1 MILSRCKV
9 AALDQIACLVLIS
22 KVWLINTITCNK
34 KFSGGFCMLKRY
46 LLAPGPTPVPSEVLL
61 AMAAP
66 IIHHRSPDFL
76 PVLDSAKKGLQWLYQ
91 TKNDVLIL
99 SSTGTGGMVGA
110 VNNFFNKEDKV
121 LVINGGKFGERWTKI
136 CQSYGLDVEEI
147 TVEWGYAVN
156 PEEVEERLQKNRN
169 IRGVFAQ
176 ASETSTGV
184 YHDIE
189 ALASVVKKYPDTLFI
204 VDAISALVAHDLKT
218 DAWGIDI
225 MVGGSQKGVMMPP
238 GIAFVSVSDK
248 AWARAETSKIPKFYF
263 NFKKERENLAKNQ
276 TNFTSPVTL
285 IIGLNESLKML
296 QAEGLENVFKRHEL
310 LANATRKAVQAIG
323 LKLYPKESP
332 SNAVTAIMTPDGI
345 DGQAVYK
352 NLREKYGITA
362 AGGQDRARGKIFRIA
377 HLGYADRFDVITAIA
392 GIEMVLKGMGHPVT
406 LGTGVAVAQEL
417 LMV

>member
-1 MILSRCKV
+1 
-9 AALDQIACLVLIS
+9 
-22 KVWLINTITCNK
+22 
-34 KFSGGFCMLKRY
+34 MLKRY
-46 LLAPGPTPVPSEVLL
+46 LLAPGPTPVPPEVLL

-99 SSTGTGGMVGA
+99 SATGTGGMVGA
-110 VNNFFNKEDKV
+110 VNNFFSRGDRV

-136 CQSYGLDVEEI
+136 CQAYELKVEEI
-147 TVEWGYAVN
+147 VVEWGYAVK
-156 PEEVEERLQKNRN
+156 PEIVEEQLRKHTD
-169 IRGVFAQ
+169 IKGVFVQ

-184 YHDIE
+184 YHDIK
-189 ALASVVKKYPDTLFI
+189 ALASIVKKYGDTLFI
-204 VDAISALVAHDLKT
+204 VDAISALVAHDLRT
-218 DAWGIDI
+218 DEWGIDI
-225 MVGGSQKGVMMPP
+225 MIGGSQKGVMLPP
-238 GIAFVSVSDK
+238 GIAFASVSEK
-248 AWARAETSKIPKFYF
+248 AWKKAETSKLPKFYF

-296 QAEGLENVFKRHEL
+296 QTEGLGNVFKRHET
-310 LANATRKAVQAIG
+310 LADATRKAVQAIG
-323 LKLYPKESP
+323 LDIYPKESP
-332 SNAVTAIMTPDGI
+332 SNSVTAIVAPSGI

-362 AGGQDRARGKIFRIA
+362 AGGQDKAKGKVFRIA
-377 HLGYADRFDVITAIA
+377 HLGYSDRFDVITAIA
-392 GIEMVLKGMGHPVT
+392 GIEMVLKGMGYPVK

-417 LMV
+417 LMTRGG